1 MVDLVNKKILSIQ
14 EIYTNFSNLLK
25 INKEFI
31 RKNVYFFSENFLGI
45 PIFISVNENH
55 VSMEHT
61 HPPHH
66 YILSEDRYKTFSRL
80 KEEIKNIILN

>member
-1 MVDLVNKKILSIQ
+1 MYICFQKI
-14 EIYTNFSNLLK
+14 F
-25 INKEFI
+25 
-31 RKNVYFFSENFLGI
+31 RI

-66 YILSEDRYKTFSRL
+66 YILSEDRYKTISKL